1 MSSSKKVK
9 EKRLFIFRRSRQRF
23 PIHFPLECCCSRPWI
38 IQHVY
43 IPFSLVIFA
52 DVVDGSSSK
61 TTNNGE
67 DERKVRYTIH
77 SAIIILAFLSA
88 HSNHSTSVLHNRK
101 HLFSPFI
108 PWRWDLLSCISGFP
122 GDENRKELP
131 TSAFTLRDMIF
142 SLHSMKTNPFY
153 YEWIE
158 GSWIY
163 IILFGFPFPKG
174 YR

>member
-77 SAIIILAFLSA
+77 STIITLSPRIQITQLPL
-88 HSNHSTSVLHNRK
+88 STMKNTSSPP
-101 HLFSPFI
+101 LFHDGEICWVVYPASPV
-108 PWRWDLLSCISGFP
+108 
-122 GDENRKELP
+122 
-131 TSAFTLRDMIF
+131 
-142 SLHSMKTNPFY
+142 MKTGRNCPHPHSPCVTWY
-153 YEWIE
+153 SLSIQWKL
-158 GSWIY
+158 
-163 IILFGFPFPKG
+163 ILSTMNELKEAEST
-174 YR
+174 